1 MVPRIGV
8 LVLIVSGL
16 GFADPIIF
24 TIQGD
29 GAGTVGS
36 TAFND
41 AAFTFTV
48 TTDTSLV
55 TNFTL
60 GDGQTGFEA
69 PFVSGAGIS
78 IGGIGSGT
86 FTDTESIYDNNTLH
100 SVGITDAVYA
110 DLLDGHNAS
119 FQTYDLQSSIG
130 PLPLDADTIALQF
143 LNIPTSLGSV
153 TFTAATSV
161 LFTATT
167 VPEPGTLVL
176 GAAGALLLAGIKLL
190 ARAAKPEGSSGL
202 SGP

>member
-100 SVGITDAVYA
+100 YVGITDAYNV
-110 DLLDGHNAS
+110 S

-130 PLPLDADTIALQF
+130 PLPLDAETIELQF

-167 VPEPGTLVL
+167 VPEPGTLML

-190 ARAAKPEGSSGL
+190 ARAAKPEGSGL